1 MDATGNVAFVLVCVV
16 ITAVLDFPGGLEG
29 KKSVCNSGDLGSIP
43 ELGRSPGEGNC
54 SLQSWQD

>member
-1 MDATGNVAFVLVCVV
+1 MDATGNVGFVLVCVV
-16 ITAVLDFPGGLEG
+16 ITALGFPSGSDG

-43 ELGRSPGEGNC
+43 ESGRSPGEGNG